1 MLRLWK
7 TGPLQGAV
15 SEQCRWNWTVR
26 AAEYGK
32 LAGAG
37 AGVESPAANKKT
49 MHSDVSCVDIE
60 SAVFIMG
67 QIGNNEM
74 LILVD
79 TGAAFSIIREDLW
92 LRTKLQDQQ
101 LQEVGQIPRLVNA
114 SGDAIDFR
122 GRCEVSVKIAG
133 QIYIH
138 PMLIVRKLSQACLLG
153 ADFLRKN
160 KLDVVM
166 SRETIRLPGGLEVP
180 IACVSSPVVSAVT
193 LDKNTMVPAESEVI
207 IRGVCKEPPIK
218 GAIGLLEPSVNLAQR
233 HDVIAARSV
242 AYASHS
248 IPVRLMNP
256 GNKTITLYKGTIL
269 GTFEPCVVKE
279 QANQPVEVSA
289 TTKCSVGSNL
299 FDLRTMAPGDRSLLS
314 PLLDEFSDVFSRG
327 PDDIGRTNLVYHKI
341 ITRDAVPIRQP
352 PRRVPI
358 HRREQVGEMIKS
370 MQKNRIIVPSE
381 SPWSSPVVLAM
392 KKDGSLR
399 FCVDFRRLNDVTV
412 KDAYPLPRIDTILE
426 TVAGARYFSTLDL
439 ASGYWQVE
447 IAPEDRQKTAFSTG
461 NGLWEFNV
469 LPFGCCNGPGTYQRL
484 MDRVL
489 AGLQWETC
497 AVYLDDV
504 IVWSATVQ
512 DHMARLREI
521 FTRLREAHLKLQP
534 SKCQFLKSE
543 VSFLGH
549 RISEAGVATDPDK
562 VGAVRN
568 WPTPMN
574 VEQLRTFVGFASY
587 YRRFVKG
594 FADIAAPL
602 HRLTQ
607 KGLKFAWS
615 DACNDAF
622 NQLRQKLSTTPVL
635 SAVRHDGDFVLDT
648 DASDTGL
655 GVVLSQ
661 LQDGQER
668 VIAYASCG
676 LTKRERQYC
685 VTRRELLAV
694 VYGTKYFRHYLLG
707 RPFLIRTD
715 HNSLRW
721 LRSFKNPEGQVARW
735 LERLAEFEFTIQH
748 RPGKSHANADG
759 LSRLCRQCG
768 QEAEEQTTLPVS
780 NITPEETVNK
790 WNPAWTVGEVQRS
803 QEEDA
808 DISVIKKWLRE
819 GPRPSQQMVS
829 GHGTVVHSLW
839 AQWDRLIHSTSG
851 VLYRRWT
858 EEGRVVKYQLVT
870 PRTFREE
877 IMKALHDSV
886 TGGHLGMFKTS
897 EKIRERFYWPGWQTD
912 VELWCRQCAGCSA
925 RKPPAAKPRAPMV
938 VRASGYPLQRI
949 AIDLLG
955 PLPRTEKGNK
965 YIVVIADYFTKWTE
979 AFALPNMEAGTVAAK
994 IVEEFI
1000 CRFGVP
1006 TEIHTDQGRQ
1016 FESKLFAEMCSMLSI
1031 KKTRTTPYH
1040 PQSDGL
1046 VERFNRTLG
1055 AMLSQYVNDHHTD
1068 WDKNL
1073 CYVMLAYRSS
1083 VQETTRFTPHFLMFG
1098 REVRLPIDAVF
1109 GRPEPH
1115 EAENTEWAR
1124 ELREALDTAY
1134 KIVRQKQGLKQ
1145 KLQKDVY
1152 DRRCNGAPYQVGDR
1166 VWLYEPAI
1174 KTGLAKK
1181 LQHPWRGPYKIKARI
1196 SDVTYRIALEAA
1208 PRRRIVVHFNRMKP
1222 YVAKSTTE
1230 YLDDHNVTNPV
1241 RARDSDARTVE
1252 HFDSQFSGAEDDLES
1267 LEDVA
1272 EGAIEEVA
1280 PDMAEDAGEEVAP
1293 DMGEEGVAEPET
1305 RYPQRARRPPQR
1317 LKEYYLT

>member
-1 MLRLWK
+1 
-7 TGPLQGAV
+7 
-15 SEQCRWNWTVR
+15 
-26 AAEYGK
+26 
-32 LAGAG
+32 
-37 AGVESPAANKKT
+37 
-49 MHSDVSCVDIE
+49 VDLE
-60 SAVFIMG
+60 SAVFVKGRVESEDMD
-67 QIGNNEM
+67 
-74 LILVD
+74 ILVD
-79 TGAAFSIIREDLW
+79 TGAAFSIVREDVW
-92 LRTKLQDQQ
+92 LRVKPAGQ
-101 LQEVGQIPRLVNA
+101 LRSRATEQTMPRLVNA
-114 SGDAIDFR
+114 SGDPIHIR
-122 GRCEVSVKIAG
+122 GRCEMNVQIAG
-133 QIYIH
+133 QVYVH
-138 PMLIVRKLSQACLLG
+138 SMLVVQQLSQKCLLG
-153 ADFLRKN
+153 ADFLRKH
-160 KLDVVM
+160 KLDVLMSKQVM
-166 SRETIRLPGGLEVP
+166 RLPTGREIP
-180 IACVSSPVVSAVT
+180 IACVNTPMVSAVA
-193 LDKNTMVPAESEVI
+193 LGENIIVPGESEVI
-207 IRGVCKEPPIK
+207 IRGVFKEPPVT
-218 GAIGLLEPSVNLAQR
+218 GAMGLLEPGGNLAKR
-233 HDVIAARSV
+233 HGVIAARSV
-242 AYASHS
+242 AFASDS

-256 GNKTITLYKGTIL
+256 GSEPMTLYKGTIL
-269 GTFEPCVVKE
+269 GTFEPCVVEERLE
-279 QANQPVEVSA
+279 QPAVAAA
-289 TTKCSVGSNL
+289 TTDNGSAGSNL
-299 FDLRTMAPGDRSLLS
+299 FDLRTMSPCDRYLLS

-327 PDDIGRTNLVYHKI
+327 PDDLGRTNMVYHKI
-341 ITRDAVPIRQP
+341 LTRDAVPIRQP
-352 PRRVPI
+352 PRRIPI
-358 HRREQVGEMIKS
+358 HRREQVNEMVKN
-370 MQKNRIIVPSE
+370 MQKNKIIVASE

-412 KDAYPLPRIDTILE
+412 KDAYPLPRIDMILE

-447 IAPEDRQKTAFSTG
+447 IAPEDRQKTAFSTE

-489 AGLQWETC
+489 SGLQWETC

-512 DHMARLREI
+512 DHMTRLREV

-549 RISEAGVATDPDK
+549 RISEAGVATDPEK
-562 VGAVRN
+562 VGAVRD
-568 WPTPMN
+568 WPKPVN
-574 VEQLRTFVGFASY
+574 VEQVRTFIGFASY

-607 KGLKFAWS
+607 KGLKFAWT
-615 DACNDAF
+615 DACDDAF
-622 NQLRQKLSTTPVL
+622 NKLRQKLSTTPVL

-676 LTKRERQYC
+676 LSKRERQYC

-748 RPGKSHANADG
+748 RPGKNHANADG
-759 LSRLCRQCG
+759 LSRICRQCG

-780 NITPEETVNK
+780 NITPEETLDK

-803 QEEDA
+803 QDEDA
-808 DISVIKKWLRE
+808 DISVIKKWIRD
-819 GPRPSQQMVS
+819 GPRPSRQMVS
-829 GHGTVVHSLW
+829 GYGTVVHSLW

-858 EEGRVVKYQLVT
+858 EEGRLVKYQLVT
-870 PRTFREE
+870 PRAFREE

-897 EKIRERFYWPGWQTD
+897 EKLRERFYWPGWQTD
-912 VELWCRQCAGCSA
+912 VELWCRQCAGCAA

-938 VRASGYPLQRI
+938 IRASGYPLQRI

-955 PLPRTEKGNK
+955 PLPRTESGNK
-965 YIVVIADYFTKWTE
+965 YIIVIADYFTKWTE

-994 IVEEFI
+994 VVEEFI

-1083 VQETTRFTPHFLMFG
+1083 VQETTRYTPHFLMFG

-1109 GRPEPH
+1109 GRPEPQA
-1115 EAENTEWAR
+1115 AESTEWAR
-1124 ELREALDTAY
+1124 ELRQALDNAY
-1134 KIVRQKQGLKQ
+1134 TIVRQKQGLKQ
-1145 KLQKDVY
+1145 QLQKDVY
-1152 DRRCNGAPYQVGDR
+1152 DRRCNGAPYKVGDR

-1181 LQHPWRGPYKIKARI
+1181 LRHPWRGPYKIKACI

-1222 YVAKSTTE
+1222 YTAKN
-1230 YLDDHNVTNPV
+1230 LDDRRASDPSV
-1241 RARDSDARTVE
+1241 ARDPAASTGEHRDSHFSDDEDGLELMEDVPE
-1252 HFDSQFSGAEDDLES
+1252 DAEQEAVP
-1267 LEDVA
+1267 DVA
-1272 EGAIEEVA
+1272 EGAEEEVA
-1280 PDMAEDAGEEVAP
+1280 PDIVEFA
-1293 DMGEEGVAEPET
+1293 EEGAAEPEL

-1317 LKEYYLT
+1317 WREYVI